1 MNLGIVSVW
10 DERGAGY
17 VSKLYDEYLSE
28 HFDVYIYNR
37 GYSKN
42 KFPFDQR
49 VYNARKVS
57 SSKPMSIHKKEFKE
71 WIDNNKI
78 ETILFNEQQSWE
90 PIIWCK
96 EWKIKTV
103 AYIDYYTEQT
113 VPLHDAY
120 DLLICNTKRHLE
132 AFKSH
137 KNAKY
142 YPWGTD
148 VGIFTPKK
156 KTNKVPVFLHS
167 CGYSPTRKGTDS
179 LLRAFK
185 NIDLDYKLII
195 HAQVDLKKAL
205 PDEIPLIENLLQ
217 SGKMELINKTIPAP
231 GLYYLAD
238 YYVYPTK
245 LEGIGLTIAES
256 ISSGLIPIIP
266 NCPPMIEFLPEQHKY
281 KIKVDRHVSRFDGYY
296 WPQCI
301 ISESHLEELIYLAIN
316 NFPNQNLRLSLR
328 EWAIK
333 KLNFRKNF
341 QNLEKDILNLKFHKA
356 DRELIQKI
364 KMYELNRPLTHR
376 KILKLINK
384 LYKFIHPIKYLFK

>member
-57 SSKPMSIHKKEFKE
+57 SSKPMSIHKKEFKR
-71 WIDNNKI
+71 WIDKNKI
-78 ETILFNEQQSWE
+78 ETILFNEQQSWD

-148 VGIFTPKK
+148 VEIFTPKNNS
-156 KTNKVPVFLHS
+156 NKVPVFLHS
-167 CGYSPTRKGTDS
+167 CGYAPTRKGTDS
-179 LLRAFK
+179 LIRAFK

-195 HAQVDLKKAL
+195 HTQVDLKKAL
-205 PDEIPLIENLLQ
+205 PDEIPLIENLLK
-217 SGKMELINKTIPAP
+217 SGKMELINKTITAP
-231 GLYYLAD
+231 GLYFLAD

-266 NCPPMIEFLPEQHKY
+266 NCPPMIEFLPEEHKY
-281 KIKVDRHVSRFDGYY
+281 KIKVDHHVSRFDGYY

-301 ISESHLEELIYLAIN
+301 ISEKHLEELINLAIN
-316 NFPNQNLRLSLR
+316 DFPNKNLKSTLR
-328 EWAIK
+328 KWAIK
-333 KLNFRKNF
+333 KLDFRKNF
-341 QNLEKDILNLKFHKA
+341 KNLESEFKNLKFQKA
-356 DRELIQKI
+356 ERELIQKI
-364 KMYELNRPLTHR
+364 KMYESNRPLTHK

-384 LYKFIHPIKYLFK
+384 LYKFLYPIKYLFK

>member
-1 MNLGIVSVW
+1 MNIGIVTVW

-17 VSKLYDEYLSE
+17 VSKIYKDYLSSY
-28 HFDVYIYNR
+28 FKVFIYNR

-42 KFPFDQR
+42 KLTQGNYI
-49 VYNARKVS
+49 YNAQKVS
-57 SSKPMSIHKKEFKE
+57 SSKPMSIHKKEFKR
-71 WIDNNKI
+71 WIDKNKI

-103 AYIDYYTEQT
+103 AYIDYYTEET

-132 AFKSH
+132 AFKKH

-148 VGIFTPKK
+148 IEIFTPKK
-156 KTNKVPVFLHS
+156 NSNKTPVFLHS

-179 LLRAFK
+179 LLKAFK
-185 NIDLDYKLII
+185 NIELDFKLII
-195 HAQVDLKKAL
+195 HTQVDLKKAL
-205 PDEIPLIENLLQ
+205 SDSITLIENLLE

-266 NCPPMIEFLPEQHKY
+266 NSSPMIEFLPEEFKF
-281 KIKVDRHVSRFDGYY
+281 KINVDREVSRFDGYY

-301 ISESHLEELIYLAIN
+301 ISEKHLKEIIYLAIN
-316 NFPNQNLRLSLR
+316 EFPNQNLKSSLR

-333 KLNFRKNF
+333 KLDFRKNF
-341 QNLEKDILNLKFHKA
+341 KNLENEINNLKFHKV
-356 DRELIQKI
+356 DHELIHKI
-364 KMYELNRPLTHR
+364 RCYELNRPLSHKKTV
-376 KILKLINK
+376 
-384 LYKFIHPIKYLFK
+384 KYLNKFYKVFYPINNFFK

>member
-28 HFDVYIYNR
+28 HFDVFIYNR

-42 KFPFDQR
+42 KFPSDQR
-49 VYNARKVS
+49 VYNAQKVS
-57 SSKPMSIHKKEFKE
+57 SPKPMSIHKKEFKE

-120 DLLICNTKRHLE
+120 DLLLCNTKRHLE

-148 VGIFTPKK
+148 VQIFTPNNN
-156 KTNKVPVFLHS
+156 TNKVPVFLHS

-195 HAQVDLKKAL
+195 HTQVDLKKAL
-205 PDEIPLIENLLQ
+205 PDEIPLIENLLE
-217 SGKMELINKTIPAP
+217 SEKMELINKTIPAP
-231 GLYYLAD
+231 GLYFLAD

-266 NCPPMIEFLPEQHKY
+266 NCSPMIEFLPEEYKY
-281 KIKVDRHVSRFDGYY
+281 KINVDRHVSRFDGYY

-301 ISESHLEELIYLAIN
+301 ISESHFEELIYLAIN
-316 NFPNQNLRLSLR
+316 DFPNQNLKSSLR

-333 KLNFRKNF
+333 KLNFRENFKNLENDIMALKFNKAEIELLNKIKNF
-341 QNLEKDILNLKFHKA
+341 
-356 DRELIQKI
+356 ELQ
-364 KMYELNRPLTHR
+364 RPLNHK
-376 KILKLINK
+376 KIIYSINRI
-384 LYKFIHPIKYLFK
+384 YSFYIKYFKN

>member
-28 HFDVYIYNR
+28 HFVVFIYNR

-49 VYNARKVS
+49 VYNARKVGS
-57 SSKPMSIHKKEFKE
+57 TKPMSIHKKEFKE

-96 EWKIKTV
+96 EWKIKIV
-103 AYIDYYTEQT
+103 AYIDYYTEET
-113 VPLHDAY
+113 VPFHDAY
-120 DLLICNTKRHLE
+120 DLLICNTKRHLK

-137 KNAKY
+137 KNVKY

-148 VGIFTPKK
+148 VETFTPKNNN
-156 KTNKVPVFLHS
+156 NKVPVFLHS

-179 LLRAFK
+179 LIRAFK

-195 HAQVDLKKAL
+195 HTQVDLKKAL
-205 PDEIPLIENLLQ
+205 PDEIPLIENLQ
-217 SGKMELINKTIPAP
+217 KSGKMELVNKTIPAP

-256 ISSGLIPIIP
+256 ISSGMIPIIP
-266 NCPPMIEFLPEQHKY
+266 NCPPMIEFLPKEHKY

-301 ISESHLEELIYLAIN
+301 ISEKHLEELINLAIN
-316 NFPNQNLRLSLR
+316 DFPNKNLKSTLR
-328 EWAIK
+328 KWAIK
-333 KLNFRKNF
+333 KLDFRKNF
-341 QNLEKDILNLKFHKA
+341 KNLESELKNLKFQKA
-356 DRELIQKI
+356 ERELIQKI
-364 KMYELNRPLTHR
+364 KMYELNRPLTHK

-384 LYKFIHPIKYLFK
+384 LYKFLYPIKYLFK

>member
-28 HFDVYIYNR
+28 HFDVFIYNR

-42 KFPFDQR
+42 KFPSDQR
-49 VYNARKVS
+49 VYNAQKVS

-78 ETILFNEQQSWE
+78 EAILFNEQQSWE

-96 EWKIKTV
+96 EWEIKTV

-120 DLLICNTKRHLE
+120 DLLLCNTKRHLE

-148 VGIFTPKK
+148 VQIFIPNNN
-156 KTNKVPVFLHS
+156 TNKVPVFLHS

-195 HAQVDLKKAL
+195 HTQVDLKKAL
-205 PDEIPLIENLLQ
+205 PDEIPIIENLLQ
-217 SGKMELINKTIPAP
+217 SGKMELINKTITAP
-231 GLYYLAD
+231 GLYFLAD

-266 NCPPMIEFLPEQHKY
+266 NCPPMIEFLPEEYKY

-301 ISESHLEELIYLAIN
+301 ISEKYLEELIFLAIN
-316 NFPNQNLRLSLR
+316 DFPNQNLKSSLR

-333 KLNFRKNF
+333 KLDFRKNF
-341 QNLEKDILNLKFHKA
+341 KNLEKDIMNLKFHDVDK
-356 DRELIQKI
+356 ELIQKI
-364 KMYELNRPLTHR
+364 ISYELNRPLSHK
-376 KILKLINK
+376 KIVNIINR
-384 LYKFIHPIKYLFK
+384 LYEFLYPLKYLFK

>member
-148 VGIFTPKK
+148 VEIFTPKNNS
-156 KTNKVPVFLHS
+156 NKVPVFLHS
-167 CGYSPTRKGTDS
+167 CGYAPTRKGTES
-179 LLRAFK
+179 LIRAFK

-195 HAQVDLKKAL
+195 HTQVDLKKAL
-205 PDEIPLIENLLQ
+205 PDEIPLIENLLK
-217 SGKMELINKTIPAP
+217 SGKMELINKTITAP
-231 GLYYLAD
+231 GLYFLAD

-266 NCPPMIEFLPEQHKY
+266 NFPPMIEFLPEEHKY
-281 KIKVDRHVSRFDGYY
+281 KIKVDRYVSRFDGYY

-301 ISESHLEELIYLAIN
+301 ISESHLEELICLAIN
-316 NFPNQNLRLSLR
+316 DFPNQNLKLSLR

-333 KLNFRKNF
+333 KLNFRENF
-341 QNLEKDILNLKFHKA
+341 KNLEKDIKNLKFHKA

-376 KILKLINK
+376 KILKLINNF
-384 LYKFIHPIKYLFK
+384 YKFLYPIKYLFK

>member
-28 HFDVYIYNR
+28 HFDVFIYNR

-42 KFPFDQR
+42 KFPLDQR

-57 SSKPMSIHKKEFKE
+57 SSKPMSIHKKEFKR
-71 WIDNNKI
+71 WIDKNKI
-78 ETILFNEQQSWE
+78 ETILFNEQQSWD

-120 DLLICNTKRHLE
+120 DLLLCNTKRHLE

-148 VGIFTPKK
+148 VEIFTPKNNS
-156 KTNKVPVFLHS
+156 NKVPVFLHS

-179 LLRAFK
+179 ILKVFK

-195 HAQVDLKKAL
+195 HTQVDLKKTL
-205 PDEIPLIENLLQ
+205 PDSIPLIENLLE
-217 SGKMELINKTIPAP
+217 SGKIEFINKTIPAP

-266 NCPPMIEFLPEQHKY
+266 NCPPMIEFLPEEHKY
-281 KIKVDRHVSRFDGYY
+281 KIKVDRNVSRFDGYY

-316 NFPNQNLRLSLR
+316 DFPNQNLKLSLR

-333 KLNFRKNF
+333 KLDFRKNF
-341 QNLEKDILNLKFHKA
+341 INLENNIMALKFNNA
-356 DRELIQKI
+356 ENELMNKI
-364 KMYELNRPLTHR
+364 KNFELQRPLNHK
-376 KILKLINK
+376 KIIYSINSI
-384 LYKFIHPIKYLFK
+384 YSFYIKYFKN

>member
-57 SSKPMSIHKKEFKE
+57 SSKPMSIHKKEFKR
-71 WIDNNKI
+71 WIDKNKI

-103 AYIDYYTEQT
+103 AYIDYYTEET

-120 DLLICNTKRHLE
+120 DLLLCNTKRHLE
-132 AFKSH
+132 AFTNH
-137 KNAKY
+137 KNVKY

-148 VGIFTPKK
+148 VEIFTPKK
-156 KTNKVPVFLHS
+156 NTNKVPVFLHS
-167 CGYSPTRKGTDS
+167 CGYAPTRKGTDS
-179 LLRAFK
+179 LLKAFK

-205 PDEIPLIENLLQ
+205 PDSIPLIENLFE
-217 SGKMELINKTIPAP
+217 SGKIELIKKTIPAP

-256 ISSGLIPIIP
+256 ISSGLVPIIP
-266 NCPPMIEFLPEQHKY
+266 NSPPMIEFLPKEHKY
-281 KIKVDRHVSRFDGYY
+281 KIQVDRQVSRFDGYY
-296 WPQCI
+296 WPQSI
-301 ISESHLEELIYLAIN
+301 ISESHLEELICLAIN
-316 NFPNQNLRLSLR
+316 DFPNQKLKLSLR

-333 KLNFRKNF
+333 KLDFRKNF
-341 QNLEKDILNLKFHKA
+341 KNLEIDIYNLKFN
-356 DRELIQKI
+356 RCNQELIHKI
-364 KMYELNRPLTHR
+364 NRYELNRPLSHK
-376 KILKLINK
+376 KIVKQINR
-384 LYKFIHPIKYLFK
+384 LYEFLYPFKYLFK